1 MIDID
6 GSKKGGSGTILR
18 VSVALSAITRQP
30 LHIFNIRQNRPQPG
44 LKPQHLE
51 AVLTAAKLCSADMEG
66 ATPNSR
72 ELWFKP
78 KVITGGRFEAEIGT
92 AGSIPMLLMTILP
105 ICAHAQSTVCVHV
118 SKGGTD
124 VSHSPT
130 INYMR
135 FVALPIFRQMGLN
148 AAIDVKKYGYYP
160 KGNGEITLTIEPSKK
175 LTPIRLEEFG
185 NITTIKGMSV
195 CTFLDDRKVAERQAK
210 AANQRLKDEGYTA
223 DIRVVNDKSNPL
235 QKGSSIVIWAE
246 TDTGA
251 IIGADAIGELK
262 KASEKVGDEAAQ
274 KLLEEIRYKP
284 TVDLHLADLLI
295 PYIALA
301 QGKSVFLTRALSEHL
316 ETNIWLAEEI
326 LGTSFKVEKTDKLY
340 KIEKN

>member
-1 MIDID
+1 
-6 GSKKGGSGTILR
+6 
-18 VSVALSAITRQP
+18 
-30 LHIFNIRQNRPQPG
+30 
-44 LKPQHLE
+44 
-51 AVLTAAKLCSADMEG
+51 
-66 ATPNSR
+66 
-72 ELWFKP
+72 
-78 KVITGGRFEAEIGT
+78 
-92 AGSIPMLLMTILP
+92 
-105 ICAHAQSTVCVHV
+105 
-118 SKGGTD
+118 
-124 VSHSPT
+124 
-130 INYMR
+130 
-135 FVALPIFRQMGLN
+135 MGLN